1 MIVTLIIT
9 FAILIGVSEFATF
22 ATYGK
27 FLKDD
32 QVLDFLYE
40 YEPFEKNPFDNDI
53 LGPSFDKENIASERN
68 LKIVRNSCFI
78 SRTRFS
84 LLSKYYI
91 SGYGRVLRWST
102 SHGVI
107 NRLYN
112 ISKTPRQ

>member
-1 MIVTLIIT
+1 MLLTLTIL

-22 ATYGK
+22 ITYGK

-32 QVLDFLYE
+32 EVLNFLYE
-40 YEPFEKNPFDNDI
+40 YEPFEKNPFENDI

-68 LKIVRNSCFI
+68 LKIVRNRRFI

-84 LLSKYYI
+84 PLSKYYI

-102 SHGVI
+102 AHVVI

-112 ISKTPRQ
+112 ISKTPKQ